1 MRFPEFADE
10 WKQTTLG
17 EIGTYIRGLT
27 YNSDDVQG
35 SGYIVVRANN
45 ITEGKAINF
54 DTELVQV
61 RVVPSTQQ
69 MLMVNDIAI
78 CMANGSSHLVGKA
91 SYYNGNASGVCTVGA
106 FCGIFRSTNP
116 LTRWFFQTSIY
127 NRYIYQSIQGGDGA
141 IANLKGEDI
150 LKQIYSLPSS
160 LAEQEKIAG
169 FLSLIDERIESCSE
183 TIKERKREKAA
194 LLNQLFSQKLRFPDF
209 DDEWRVTT
217 LGTILSLAP
226 QIPIDKPCIKDII
239 SVKLH
244 GKGISRTS
252 ATTLNLGATQYY
264 LRRVGQL
271 IYGKQNFH
279 NGAIALIPKEYDNGI
294 TSKDIPSFVFDT
306 TKSSP
311 KYVLAYLLRTKYYEA
326 TEVYT
331 TGTGSKRL
339 KEDSFF
345 SLPISLPSLEEQK
358 KIADFLSLIDERIEV
373 EEQLLQQYEKQK
385 RYLLRQMFV

>member
-1 MRFPEFADE
+1 MRFPQFNDK

-54 DTELVQV
+54 DNELVQV
-61 RVVPSTQQ
+61 RVPPSTLQ

-150 LKQIYSLPSS
+150 LKQIYSLPS
-160 LAEQEKIAG
+160 LAEQKKIAS
-169 FLSLIDERIESCSE
+169 FLSLIDERIQSCSE
-183 TIKERKREKAA
+183 TIKERKREKVA
-194 LLNQLFSQKLRFPDF
+194 LLNQLFSQKLRFPQF
-209 DDEWRVTT
+209 LDEWQQTT
-217 LGTILSLAP
+217 LGEICTI
-226 QIPIDKPCIKDII
+226 KTG
-239 SVKLH
+239 KLDANAMIE
-244 GKGISRTS
+244 GGRYPFFTCAKQTYQTDTYSFSGEAILV
-252 ATTLNLGATQYY
+252 AGNGE
-264 LRRVGQL
+264 VGL
-271 IYGKQNFH
+271 
-279 NGAIALIPKEYDNGI
+279 
-294 TSKDIPSFVFDT
+294 
-306 TKSSP
+306 
-311 KYVLAYLLRTKYYEA
+311 TKYYNGKFNA
-326 TEVYT
+326 YQRTYVLQSLRRDIILRLIRNYIDHALPKRIVSLLN
-331 TGTGSKRL
+331 GSAMPYITLSTLRDMPL
-339 KEDSFF
+339 
-345 SLPISLPSLEEQK
+345 SLPSLAEQK

-373 EEQLLQQYEKQK
+373 EEELLKQYEMQK
-385 RYLLRQMFV
+385 KYLLRQMFI

>member
-1 MRFPEFADE
+1 MAKNKTIPKCPPLRFPQFNDE
-10 WKQTTLG
+10 WKQTMLG

-54 DTELVQV
+54 DNELVQV
-61 RVVPSTQQ
+61 RVPPSTQQ

-150 LKQIYSLPSS
+150 LKQIYSLPS
-160 LAEQEKIAG
+160 LAEQKKIAS
-169 FLSLIDERIESCSE
+169 FLSLIDERIQSCSE

-194 LLNQLFSQKLRFPDF
+194 LLNQLFSQKLRFPQF
-209 DDEWRVTT
+209 SDEWQQTT
-217 LGTILSLAP
+217 LGEICTI
-226 QIPIDKPCIKDII
+226 KTG
-239 SVKLH
+239 KLDANAMIE
-244 GKGISRTS
+244 GGRYPFFTCAKQTYQTDTYSFSGEAILV
-252 ATTLNLGATQYY
+252 AGNGE
-264 LRRVGQL
+264 VGL
-271 IYGKQNFH
+271 
-279 NGAIALIPKEYDNGI
+279 
-294 TSKDIPSFVFDT
+294 
-306 TKSSP
+306 
-311 KYVLAYLLRTKYYEA
+311 TKYYNGKFNA
-326 TEVYT
+326 YQRTYVLQSLRRDIILRLIKNYIDHALPKRIVSLRN
-331 TGTGSKRL
+331 GSAMPYITLSTLR
-339 KEDSFF
+339 DM
-345 SLPISLPSLEEQK
+345 PIFLPSLAEQK

-373 EEQLLQQYEKQK
+373 EEELLEQYEKQK

>member
-1 MRFPEFADE
+1 MAKNHKIAKCPPLRFPQFNDQ

-91 SYYNGNASGVCTVGA
+91 SYYSGDASGGCTVGA

-150 LKQIYSLPSS
+150 LKQIYSLPS
-160 LAEQEKIAG
+160 LAEQEKIAS
-169 FLSLIDERIESCSE
+169 FLSLIDERIQSCSE

-194 LLNQLFSQKLRFPDF
+194 LLNQLFSQKLRFPQF
-209 DDEWRVTT
+209 SDEWQVTIISKLCKVSTGSMNTQDKVEYGQYPFYIRSAAIERANRYTYEGVAILTPGDGVIGKIFHYAEGKIAVHQRVY
-217 LGTILSLAP
+217 ILSDIKVNAKYLYQYFSARFHERVIRMSAKNTVDSIRMNMITDMSICVPTLA
-226 QIPIDKPCIKDII
+226 
-239 SVKLH
+239 
-244 GKGISRTS
+244 
-252 ATTLNLGATQYY
+252 
-264 LRRVGQL
+264 
-271 IYGKQNFH
+271 
-279 NGAIALIPKEYDNGI
+279 
-294 TSKDIPSFVFDT
+294 
-306 TKSSP
+306 
-311 KYVLAYLLRTKYYEA
+311 
-326 TEVYT
+326 
-331 TGTGSKRL
+331 
-339 KEDSFF
+339 
-345 SLPISLPSLEEQK
+345 EQK
-358 KIADFLSLIDERIEV
+358 KIADFLSLIDECIEV
-373 EEQLLQQYEKQK
+373 EEELLEQYERQK